1 MRTKDSI
8 HVVDVRVIVT
18 FLALCCFPGWVT
30 QLQAQSFEKTRGE
43 NWHQWRGPL
52 ATGVSLTAQPP
63 VEWGPK
69 KNILWKVALEGQGN
83 STPIIWG
90 NKVFLLAAV
99 NTGIVDP
106 KLPKPEDQPKRVF
119 GITFPNTQYKF
130 SVLCLDRKTGKK
142 IWQRTASQHIPHEG
156 HHRDADFAS
165 ASPMTDGERLYCW
178 FGSAGLFCY
187 DLDGN
192 KLWQRNLGKAHVG
205 ASLGEGCSPVVH
217 DGKLVIVRD
226 HQRQSTIEVLDART
240 GETQWKRD
248 RDEKNAW
255 ATPRVLEYEG
265 RTQVIT
271 AASNMIRSYD
281 LKDGTIIW
289 QCGGLTGNVTP
300 CPVVEK
306 DVVYCM
312 SGYKGYA
319 VMALPV
325 SATGDISD
333 TERILW
339 KKERG
344 TPYVASPLL
353 YDGLPFFNQSN
364 QGIWTCLDSKTG
376 NTVMDRTRLPG
387 ISNMYSSPVGAAGRM
402 YVTARDGTTLVL
414 KRSSKLEVVATNKL
428 DETMNASPALAG
440 NQLFLRGR
448 RHVFCIAQEA
458 GE

>member
-1 MRTKDSI
+1 MRTKHSS
-8 HVVDVRVIVT
+8 HVVDVRVAVT
-18 FLALCCFPGWVT
+18 FMALCYSLALVT
-30 QLQAQSFEKTRGE
+30 PLQAQSFEKSRTE

-52 ATGVSLTAQPP
+52 ATGVSPTAQPP
-63 VEWGPK
+63 LQWGPK

-90 NKVFLLAAV
+90 NKVFLLSAV

-130 SVLCLDRKTGKK
+130 IVLCLDRETGKE
-142 IWQRTASQHIPHEG
+142 IWQRTATQHIPHEG

-192 KLWQRNLGKAHVG
+192 RLWHRNLGKAHVG

-265 RTQVIT
+265 RTQEIT
-271 AASNMIRSYD
+271 AASNIIRSYD
-281 LKDGTIIW
+281 
-289 QCGGLTGNVTP
+289 
-300 CPVVEK
+300 
-306 DVVYCM
+306 
-312 SGYKGYA
+312 
-319 VMALPV
+319 
-325 SATGDISD
+325 
-333 TERILW
+333 
-339 KKERG
+339 
-344 TPYVASPLL
+344 
-353 YDGLPFFNQSN
+353 
-364 QGIWTCLDSKTG
+364 
-376 NTVMDRTRLPG
+376 
-387 ISNMYSSPVGAAGRM
+387 
-402 YVTARDGTTLVL
+402 
-414 KRSSKLEVVATNKL
+414 
-428 DETMNASPALAG
+428 
-440 NQLFLRGR
+440 
-448 RHVFCIAQEA
+448 
-458 GE
+458 